1 VTDKNGKLKTLRK
14 VTDDEDI
21 IVVSDRGI
29 TIRMPIDQISQ
40 TKRATQGVRIISL
53 KGDQKVAT
61 IAIVDHQ
68 EAEIEEVLEVE
79 NITQEQMLLNNQK
92 KIAEAAELEAL
103 EETSDQDD
111 EKSAEQTKLDLD

>member
-1 VTDKNGKLKTLRK
+1 MTDKNGKLKTLRK

-103 EETSDQDD
+103 EETNDQDD